1 MKQLLKKIY
10 ISIGVAGAFTIAA
23 CNTDFLNTKP
33 LGEATKDDVWQD
45 QALTEAFVNEI
56 YNGLSSGG
64 FLETMLSSA
73 TDETMFTHNYGMKNM
88 GEATISPTD
97 AEYVTNR
104 GTFQWGEMYKRIR
117 ACNVFFQNVSKVPFD
132 KQTSGE
138 RVKGEV
144 FFLRAYFYHQLVRA
158 YGGVPLI
165 DVVYTL
171 DDKDYTI
178 DRGTFADCVD
188 HIVKDCDSA
197 AYYLHGKDGNIVKGR
212 ATEGAALAL
221 KSRILVYAAS
231 DLHDIPTA
239 KTKSNIIAA
248 AQHPEVLGYTSGS
261 RTERW
266 QRAKDAA
273 KAVMDLGRY
282 SLAFPTPATPEEASS
297 NYQQMFLK
305 DNTESIFSRY
315 FLNAKSEA
323 GGQIGLYNGLNG
335 YHNWSGNTPTQLLV
349 DDYEMSDGTPFNW
362 GEAAHKANPYR
373 NRDPRFY
380 ASILYDGANWRQRPT
395 DVAAKDPA
403 NQAQTGV
410 YEVWDPEQSKII
422 NAPGLDTRQGPVE
435 NWNGSFTG
443 YYMKKFIDPNVDAQY
458 FRQEVPYPFFRY
470 TEVLFNYAEA
480 CIELGQDAEARNYLN
495 MIRTRAGMPGF
506 TESGAALKARFQR
519 EKEIEMVFEEQRFF
533 DVRRWMIAPA
543 TVGRALRGINVVG
556 KLKPNV
562 KVTLY
567 QHDEANYDY
576 TYTAVTLVNENRI
589 WLDKM
594 YFMPLQRDEMNR
606 NNKLVQNPGY

>member
-10 ISIGVAGAFTIAA
+10 ISIGVAGVFTLSA

-73 TDETMFTHNYGMKNM
+73 SDETMFTHNYGMKNM

-117 ACNVFFQNVSKVPFD
+117 ACNVFFQNVNKVPFD
-132 KQTSGE
+132 KQTAGE

-158 YGGVPLI
+158 YGGVPLV

-171 DDKDYTI
+171 EDKDYTI
-178 DRGTFADCVD
+178 DRATFADCVD

-197 AYYLHGKDGNIVKGR
+197 AYYLHGKDGNIIKGR
-212 ATEGAALAL
+212 ATEGAAMAL
-221 KSRILVYAAS
+221 KSRILIYAAS

-239 KTKSNIIAA
+239 KTKSTIIAA

-273 KAVMDLGRY
+273 KAIMDLGRY
-282 SLAFPTPATPEEASS
+282 SLAFPTPANAEEASS
-297 NYQQMFLK
+297 NYQKVFLG

-349 DDYEMSDGTPFNW
+349 DDYEMNDGTPFNW
-362 GEAAHKANPYR
+362 GEATHKANPYR

-410 YEVWDPEQSKII
+410 YEVWDPEQNKII

-458 FRQEVPYPFFRY
+458 FRQEVPYPVFRY

-480 CIELGQDAEARNYLN
+480 CIELGQDAEARDYLN
-495 MIRTRAGMPGF
+495 QIRTRAGMPGF

-556 KLKPNV
+556 KLKPGV
-562 KVTLY
+562 KVALY

-576 TYTAVTLVNENRI
+576 AYTAVTLVNENRI